1 MKKDVNVI
9 STYELD
15 DDKKD
20 SITRYALERMLKD
33 IKAALIKNGKIK
45 ITIERTQ

>member
-45 ITIERTQ
+45 ITIARTQ